1 MEQEYNAILQGLDID
16 DPIDL
21 EEKILDLKFKLRRL
35 NGELDVLR
43 EQKAF

>member
-1 MEQEYNAILQGLDID
+1 MEQEYNEILSGLDID

-43 EQKAF
+43 EQKAL